1 MAITV
6 NRLKN
11 HFHPDPKRVIVRFFM
26 PGGESRAKKII
37 NRVIALSENDASQVL
52 NQTLRDF
59 SNRHRNITRIFF
71 SHYEQVTFLF
81 DELGH
86 NALHISDERKLL
98 IGAYFTHEYAIESAA
113 FFNPSIVEDPDQSH
127 LETGQKRVIV
137 SFRATGEGQVSSI
150 GFREAILDKNNNLEF
165 SPVSRMVEEAETI
178 QLYEYQKKDF
188 VQKLNDMKLDAD
200 EAIDQII
207 SELNDTFLFRELLHN
222 INQFENN
229 NEITIAHNKVLHAI
243 KFIANAQYEIGFS
256 LDTAVSERVIFPV
269 TDAESNGIEDARF
282 VKFTE
287 ASGDSKYYAT
297 YTAYNGFVILP
308 QLIETI
314 DFHKFKV
321 MPIYGQ
327 NAQNKGMALFP
338 RKINGQYAMLSRH
351 DGENNYIMFSDQI
364 NKWDGEATLI
374 QEPEYPWEFVQL
386 GNSGSPI
393 ETSEGWLVIT
403 HGVGAVRRYV
413 LGAILLDLNDPTK
426 VLATLK
432 NPLLSANETE
442 REGYVPNV
450 VYSCGSI
457 LHNDAIIIPYAM
469 SDTSS
474 GFAYVSLQEVL
485 DNLTFKNGELRP
497 TNLSAKKKILLVED
511 DKVSASIFKKILLEG
526 GYDIFHAKDGLKA
539 IHELSKNK
547 YDLILSDIRMPNLD
561 GYQLLAFINEQPLN
575 IPVVFI
581 STYSS
586 VEDEIKGLELG
597 AVEYIRK
604 PVKSD
609 VLKLRIK
616 NILKQTNT
624 V

>member
-1 MAITV
+1 MAITI
-6 NRLKN
+6 NRLDN

-37 NRVIALSENDASQVL
+37 SRVIALNENDASQVL

-59 SNRHRNITRIFF
+59 SNRHRNITRVFF
-71 SHYEQVTFLF
+71 NHYERVTFLF
-81 DELGH
+81 DEIGH
-86 NALHISDERKLL
+86 NPLHVSDERKLL
-98 IGAYFTHEYAIESAA
+98 IGAYFTHEYSIESAA
-113 FFNPSIVEDPDQSH
+113 FFNPSIVDDPDQSH

-137 SFRATGEGQVSSI
+137 SFRATGEGHVSSI
-150 GFREAILDKNNNLEF
+150 GFRGAILDKDNKLEF
-165 SPVSRMVEEAETI
+165 SPAGRLVEVAETI
-178 QLYEYQKKDF
+178 QLHEYRKKDF
-188 VQKLNDMKLDAD
+188 VQKLNDMKLDD
-200 EAIDQII
+200 TQTIDQVI
-207 SELNDTFLFRELLHN
+207 LNLNETFLFRELLYN
-222 INQFENN
+222 INQFEHN
-229 NEITIAHNKVLHAI
+229 NEITVANNKVLHAI

-287 ASGDSKYYAT
+287 DNGDIKYYAT

-308 QLIETI
+308 QLIETT
-314 DFHKFKV
+314 DFYNFKV

-338 RKINGQYAMLSRH
+338 RKVNGKYAMLSRH
-351 DGENNYIMFSDQI
+351 DGENNYIMFSDEI
-364 NKWDGEATLI
+364 NNWDGEATLI
-374 QEPEYPWEFVQL
+374 QEPEFPWEFVQL

-393 ETSEGWLVIT
+393 ETSEGWLVLT

-413 LGAILLDLNDPTK
+413 LGAMLLDLNDPTK

-432 NPLLSANETE
+432 NPLLSANESE

-457 LHNDAIIIPYAM
+457 LHNDNIIIPYAM

-474 GFAYVSLQEVL
+474 GFAYVSLKEVL
-485 DNLTFKNGELRP
+485 DNLSFKEGESRP
-497 TNLSAKKKILLVED
+497 VNLGSKKKILLVED
-511 DKVSASIFKKILLEG
+511 DKVSASIFNKILLEE
-526 GYDIFHAKDGLKA
+526 GYEVVYVQDGLKA
-539 IHELSKNK
+539 IHELNK
-547 YDLILSDIRMPNLD
+547 TDFDLILSDIRMPNLD
-561 GYQLLAFINEQPLN
+561 GYQLLEFIKEQPFE

-581 STYSS
+581 STFSS

-609 VLKLRIK
+609 VLKLRLK
-616 NILKQTNT
+616 NILQQVN
-624 V
+624 

>member
-1 MAITV
+1 MAISI
-6 NRLKN
+6 NRLDN

-59 SNRHRNITRIFF
+59 SNRHRNITRIFYK
-71 SHYEQVTFLF
+71 HYERVTFLF

-86 NALHISDERKLL
+86 DPIHLSDERKLL
-98 IGAYFTHEYAIESAA
+98 IGAYFTHEYSIESAA

-127 LETGQKRVIV
+127 LESGQKRVIV
-137 SFRATGEGQVSSI
+137 SFRATGEGHVSSI
-150 GFREAILDKNNNLEF
+150 GFRGAILDKDNKLEF
-165 SPVSRMVEEAETI
+165 KQPSRLVDVAETI
-178 QLYEYQKKDF
+178 QLHEYQKKDF
-188 VQKLNDMKLDAD
+188 MNKLHDMKLNDTDVIEQVL
-200 EAIDQII
+200 
-207 SELNDTFLFRELLHN
+207 SNLNDTFLFRELLHN

-229 NEITIAHNKVLHAI
+229 NEITVANNKVLHAI
-243 KFIANAQYEIGFS
+243 KFIANAQYEIAFS

-287 ASGDSKYYAT
+287 DNGDVKYYAT

-308 QLIETI
+308 QLIETT
-314 DFHKFKV
+314 DFYTFKV
-321 MPIYGQ
+321 MPIYGR

-338 RKINGQYAMLSRH
+338 RKVNGQYAMLSRH

-364 NKWDGEATLI
+364 NNWDGEATMI
-374 QEPEYPWEFVQL
+374 QEPEFPWEFVQL

-457 LHNDAIIIPYAM
+457 LHNGNIIIPYAM

-474 GFAYVSLQEVL
+474 GFAYVALQEVL
-485 DNLTFKNGELRP
+485 DNLSYKEGEQRP
-497 TNLSAKKKILLVED
+497 ANIGGKKKILLVED
-511 DKVSASIFKKILLEG
+511 DKVSASILHKILDEE
-526 GYDIFHAKDGLKA
+526 GYDIFHAKDGLQA
-539 IHELSKNK
+539 LHELNK
-547 YDLILSDIRMPNLD
+547 TEFDLILSDIRMPNLD
-561 GYQLLAFINEQPLN
+561 GYQLLALIKEQTLK

-581 STYSS
+581 STFSS

-609 VLKLRIK
+609 VLKLRLK
-616 NILKQTNT
+616 NILLQTG
-624 V
+624 